1 MTGAQKDMTRIASP
15 SAAEKAPGHGPDEHP
30 GTKRLLVL
38 ALTALGIVF
47 GDIGT
52 SPLYAIRVC
61 FAGDYGVHATPGNV
75 LGVLSLIFWSLV
87 WVISIKYLVFVMR
100 ADNHGEGG
108 IIALMALLL
117 PQGREQRHSRWMLVG
132 LGLFGGALLFGDGM
146 ITPAISVLSAV
157 EGLDVAAP
165 FLSSYVVPVTI
176 ALLVGLFLIQRRGTA
191 RVGALFGPIVLLWF
205 LVLAVL
211 GLRGILAAP
220 QVLSAVDPVHAVRF
234 FLTNKIHG
242 FLVLGTVFLVV
253 TGGEALYADMGH
265 FGRRPIRL
273 AWFFFVLPALLL
285 NYFGQGGLLIS
296 DPKAIR
302 NPFFLLAP
310 GWAALPLVILSTA
323 ATIIASQAVITGS
336 FSMGRQLIQLGF
348 TPRLQIKH
356 TSSRQPGQ
364 IYVPTINWMLMIAT
378 ILLVI
383 GFGSSD
389 KLAAAYGVAVTTTM
403 VITTLLFTVIAHE
416 KWHWPL
422 WATGLLTASFL
433 VADLAFFGANIVKV
447 DHGGWFPLVIA
458 VIVYTLTST
467 WKRGRE
473 ILYDRLREGIL
484 PMDEFLADLEEN
496 PPIRVPG
503 TAVFMSGT
511 SHGVPHALLHNLK
524 HNHVL
529 HERIVLLTAVTEDVP
544 KVPAKERLEIGDLGF
559 GAFRMI
565 AHYGFMETP
574 NIPQLLRDASRH
586 GFEFD
591 LMKTTFFLGSET
603 LIPTER
609 PGMAIWREHLFALM
623 SRNAQKATSFFNIPT
638 NRVMEIGV
646 QIEL

>member
-1 MTGAQKDMTRIASP
+1 MTGTSGRTMQGEGGPAGR
-15 SAAEKAPGHGPDEHP
+15 HGEPNLS
-30 GTKRLLVL
+30 TKRLLTL
-38 ALTALGIVF
+38 SLMAMGIVF

-61 FAGDYGVHATPGNV
+61 FSGEYGIAANQANV
-75 LGVLSLIFWSLV
+75 LGVLSLIFWALV

-117 PQGREQRHSRWMLVG
+117 PKDPSERRSRWILVG

-165 FLSSYVVPVTI
+165 FLNPYVVPVTI
-176 ALLVGLFLIQRRGTA
+176 GLLVGLFLIQRRGTA
-191 RVGALFGPIVLLWF
+191 RVGGLFGPIVLFWF
-205 LVLAVL
+205 AVLAIL
-211 GLRGILAAP
+211 GVRGIVTEPGVIAAINP
-220 QVLSAVDPVHAVRF
+220 LHAIQF

-265 FGRRPIRL
+265 FGRKPIRFS
-273 AWFFFVLPALLL
+273 WFVLVLPALLL
-285 NYFGQGGLLIS
+285 NYFGQGALIIRHP
-296 DPKAIR
+296 DTIR

-310 GWAALPLVILSTA
+310 SWALYPMVLLATA
-323 ATIIASQAVITGS
+323 ATIIASQAVISGS

-348 TPRLQIKH
+348 SPRLQIRH
-356 TSSRQPGQ
+356 TSSRQIGQ
-364 IYVPTINWMLMIAT
+364 IYIPAINWTLMVAT
-378 ILLVI
+378 IGLVL

-389 KLAAAYGVAVTTTM
+389 HLAAAYGVAVTTTM
-403 VITTLLFTVIAHE
+403 VITTLLFAFITHE

-422 WATGLLTASFL
+422 PATLGLMLSFL
-433 VADLAFFGANIVKV
+433 AADIPFFGANIVKV
-447 DHGGWFPLVIA
+447 DHGGWFPLLIA
-458 VIVYTLTST
+458 TIVFTLTAT

-473 ILYDRLREGIL
+473 ILYDRLREGML
-484 PMDEFLADLEEN
+484 PIDEFIADVEAN

-503 TAVFMSGT
+503 TAVFMTGT
-511 SHGVPHALLHNLK
+511 SMGVPHALLHNLK
-524 HNHVL
+524 HNHIL
-529 HERIVLLTAVTEDVP
+529 HERVILLTAVTEEVP
-544 KVPAKERLEIGDLGF
+544 RIRPAERAEITELGQ
-559 GAFRMI
+559 GLYRII
-565 AHYGFMETP
+565 AHYGFMESPDIP
-574 NIPQLLRDASRH
+574 NLFEDLRLQNLNIDV
-586 GFEFD
+586 D
-591 LMKTTFFLGSET
+591 QTTFFLGSET

-609 PGMAIWREHLFALM
+609 PGMAIWREWLFAFM
-623 SRNAQKATSFFNIPT
+623 SRNAQKATAFFNIPP
-638 NRVMEIGV
+638 NRVLEIGV